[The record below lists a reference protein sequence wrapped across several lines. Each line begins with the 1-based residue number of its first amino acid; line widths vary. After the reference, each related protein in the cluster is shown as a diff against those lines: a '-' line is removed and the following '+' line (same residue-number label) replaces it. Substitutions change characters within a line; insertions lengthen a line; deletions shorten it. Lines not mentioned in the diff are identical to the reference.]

1 MPASET
7 FTQYVPGFSVADSC
21 GLPPAVAPEV
31 AFAIVQ
37 VPLLDGPTPSPSGPV
52 VAGDTV
58 VSVTA
63 TLPDVDTENV
73 KTSEPF
79 GAREPLKVSVVV
91 LFEFDV
97 GVPNKSLSALVQP
110 DVIITD
116 AGIRIDRKSRENFIR
131 LLSAR
136 PLGLFSA

>member
-1 MPASET
+1 M
-7 FTQYVPGFSVADSC
+7 PGFSVADNC
-21 GLPPAVAPEV
+21 GVPPAVTPEAAV
-31 AFAIVQ
+31 AIVQ
-37 VPLLDGPTPSPSGPV
+37 FPLLDGPTPSPSGPV
-52 VAGDTV
+52 VAGDTA

-63 TLPDVDTENV
+63 TLPDVPTENV
-73 KTSEPF
+73 KTTELF